1 MIKLDQKLILASKSP
16 RRKKLL
22 EQLGFQFD
30 IIATETDEFID
41 SNLKPEEICQNLAE
55 QKAKEIAKKI
65 SYPAYVIGA
74 DTIVV
79 IDGDILGKPADGKQA
94 FDMLMKLSGNTHS
107 VFTGI
112 SIFDTALNRNISF
125 FAKTEVTFRILDES
139 EIIDYIESGSPMD
152 KAGAYGIQD
161 DFGAVFV
168 KKINGCYYNVVGFP
182 LEMFYSNFK
191 YFIRK

>member
-22 EQLGFQFD
+22 EQLGFKFE
-30 IIATETDEFID
+30 IIVTDTDEIID
-41 SNLKPEEICQNLAE
+41 LNLLPEEICQNLAE
-55 QKAKEIAKKI
+55 QKAQVIARKI
-65 SYPAYVIGA
+65 TFPAYVIGA

-79 IDGDILGKPADGKQA
+79 IDGEILGKPADKKQA
-94 FDMLMKLSGNTHS
+94 FDMLMKLSDNTHA

-112 SIFDTALNRNISF
+112 SIFDTSLNRNISF
-125 FAKTEVTFRILDES
+125 FAKTDVTFRALDES
-139 EIIDYIESGSPMD
+139 EIIEYIESGSPMD
-152 KAGAYGIQD
+152 KAGAYGIQN

-182 LEMFYSNFK
+182 LEMFYSKFK
-191 YFIRK
+191 FFLGK